1 MGRDRG
7 SQGQFNI
14 QGFDPELTSELTTKG
29 FFFPKR
35 VFILKPIVTLP
46 DCDKTSDSD
55 QWVPKP
61 LKIAKRS
68 KDNFS
73 EQRESFEKNLE
84 EKVRR
89 DIFFLNNETP
99 LRTV

>member
-1 MGRDRG
+1 MT
-7 SQGQFNI
+7 I
-14 QGFDPELTSELTTKG
+14 P
-29 FFFPKR
+29 
-35 VFILKPIVTLP
+35 
-46 DCDKTSDSD
+46 DSD
-55 QWVPKP
+55 KHTESEQWVPKP